1 MATNAQSQSQQHSAP
16 ETVYLKDYQAPDWR
30 IQSVDLHVALYD
42 SHALVTSS
50 LSLEQV
56 SGTKKPLV
64 LDGELL
70 TLESIALDGQPLK
83 GADYQIKGDQLTV
96 FELPESATLKT
107 TVRIEPQNNTA
118 LEGLYRS
125 GGMFCTQC
133 EADGFRRI
141 TYFLDRPDVLSV
153 YRTTVEADKAEY
165 PVLLSNGNPVDSGDL
180 ESGRHFVSW
189 EDPFPKPCYL
199 FALVAGDLHLEQ
211 SSFITASGRTVDL
224 RLYVEPQNADKCEH
238 AMVSLK
244 NAMRWDEETYGLEY
258 DLDIYMVVAVDDFNM
273 GAMENKGLN
282 IFNSRFVLARPEIA
296 EDSDYEDIEAVI
308 GHEYFHNW
316 TGNRVTCR
324 DWFQLSLKEGLTVFR
339 EQEFSADMNARSVKR
354 IADVRR
360 LRSFQFP
367 EDAGPTA
374 HPVRP
379 DSYSESNNLYT
390 ATVYEKGG
398 EVIRMLHGLVGK
410 VGFRAGMDLYFER
423 HDGQAVTCEDF
434 VAAIAD
440 ANQIDL
446 TAYLCW
452 YTQAGTP
459 KLTMQQQYHE
469 RAQQLTLSFSQETLA
484 TAAQPD
490 KTALPIPIA
499 VGLLDADGQSL
510 KAELNAGVGRKAEGG
525 WVLELATD
533 EADFVF
539 SNVSADA
546 VPSVLRGFSA
556 PVELATD
563 LSRAQKLLLLKADS
577 DAFARWDAGQQLAMD
592 ELSAL
597 VGGEQDEVASDFVA
611 ACGEAIERVLAGGDN
626 DFALYAELLTFP
638 DEGALV
644 NRLAR
649 VDVHSIHHAVSA
661 LREGLAKSLKSQWLA
676 LYEHCHAQADEASAR
691 ALRNVAL
698 KYVAAA
704 DPRAANELAVA
715 QMRNARCMTDSM
727 GALKVAVNAQLA
739 SADDLLETFY
749 SQWQQEPLVVN
760 KWLSV
765 QAARP
770 GFDALDT
777 VRRLTKHEAFDITNP
792 NKVRA
797 LFNMFAAWNP
807 VGFHGGGK
815 PAYSFI
821 ADQVLRLNELN
832 PQVAARLVGAFN
844 HWRKFDGEARL
855 EMQQQLQRI
864 QMASGLSRA
873 VADIVNKS
881 LA

>member
-1 MATNAQSQSQQHSAP
+1 MATNAPAQTNVKTP
-16 ETVYLKDYQAPDWR
+16 PPTVYLKDYQAPAWR
-30 IQSVDLHVALYD
+30 IDSVDLQFSLFET
-42 SHALVTSS
+42 HALVTAA
-50 LSLEQV
+50 LTFECTQAEP
-56 SGTKKPLV
+56 TAMV

-70 TLESIALDGQPLK
+70 TLESIEVNGHPLADHEYRVSDEALTLLNPPAK
-83 GADYQIKGDQLTV
+83 GV
-96 FELPESATLKT
+96 LKT
-107 TVRIEPQNNTA
+107 VVRIEPQNNTA

-141 TYFLDRPDVLSV
+141 TYFMDRPDVLAT
-153 YRTTVEADKAEY
+153 YRTRVEADRSQY
-165 PVLLSNGNPVDSGDL
+165 PVLLSNGNPF
-180 ESGRHFVSW
+180 ESGELDAGRHYVVW

-211 SSFITASGRTVDL
+211 SSFTTASGREVDL

-238 AMVSLK
+238 AMQSLK
-244 NAMRWDEETYGLEY
+244 NAMRWDEETFGLEY

-282 IFNSRFVLARPEIA
+282 VFNSRFVLARPEIA

-410 VGFRAGMDLYFER
+410 AGFRAGMDLYFER

-440 ANQIDL
+440 ANNVDL
-446 TAYLCW
+446 SAYLGW

-459 KLTMQQQYHE
+459 KLSMTQRYDADNQ
-469 RAQQLTLSFSQETLA
+469 ALTLRFTQETLP
-484 TAAQPD
+484 TAGQPE
-490 KTALPIPIA
+490 KQALPIPIA
-499 VGLLDADGQSL
+499 IGILDSAGEPCSAVLSAGAGREAD
-510 KAELNAGVGRKAEGG
+510 GG
-525 WVLELATD
+525 WVLELSQS
-533 EADFVF
+533 EGEFVF
-539 SNVSADA
+539 NQVPVNA
-546 VPSVLRGFSA
+546 VPSVLSGFSA

-563 LSRAQKLLLLKADS
+563 LTREQKLLLLEKDS
-577 DAFARWDAGQQLAMD
+577 DAFARWDAGQQLAVD

-597 VGGEQDEVASDFVA
+597 VSGAQTAVADDFVQ
-611 ACGEAIERVLAGGDN
+611 ACGGAIERVLSGN
-626 DFALYAELLTFP
+626 DDDYALYAELLTFA
-638 DEGALV
+638 DESSLV
-644 NRLAR
+644 NRLSR

-661 LREGLAKSLKSQWLA
+661 LRAGLASALSAQWQSL
-676 LYEHCHAQADEASAR
+676 YDYCHARAENASAR

-698 KYVAAA
+698 RYLAAA
-704 DPRAANELAVA
+704 EPAEADAIVISQLESAT
-715 QMRNARCMTDSM
+715 CMTDSM
-727 GALKVAVNAQLA
+727 GALKVAVHENLPSKQT
-739 SADDLLETFY
+739 LLDAFY
-749 SQWQQEPLVVN
+749 EQWQGEPLVVN

-765 QAARP
+765 QAAQP
-770 GFDALDT
+770 SMDALT
-777 VRRLTKHEAFDITNP
+777 IVKALAEHEAFDITNP

-797 LFNMFAAWNP
+797 LFNMYAAWNP
-807 VGFHGGGK
+807 VGFHGGGAA
-815 PAYSFI
+815 AYAFI

-864 QMASGLSRA
+864 QSASGLSRA

-881 LA
+881 LM